1 MTNLECYK
9 DYIIE
14 QINKSQ
20 MDSFRK
26 DPCNSFIRIIE
37 KLMNESLPDYPE
49 EDQWFKILTWLS
61 TEVDLLTKEDK
72 DYLRMMEEFHNIKI
86 ISIKKVKCDE
96 KDRIYGLQILYKSEI
111 FNDSS
116 FMDSIPFPNSK
127 FKKLKVNELYT
138 IKGGQS

>member
-1 MTNLECYK
+1 MTNLEFYK

-14 QINKSQ
+14 EINKSQ

-26 DPCNSFIRIIE
+26 DPCNSFICIIE

-49 EDQWFKILTWLS
+49 GDQWFKILTWLS

-72 DYLRMMEEFHNIKI
+72 DYLKMIEEFHNIKI
-86 ISIKKVKCDE
+86 TSIKKVKCDE
-96 KDRIYGLQILYKSEI
+96 KDRVYGLQILYKSGI
-111 FNDSS
+111 NDSS
-116 FMDSIPFPNSK
+116 FIDFSIPFPNSK